1 MTITMDNQ
9 VTVSAHNG
17 KGIASFIIGVTC
29 TILLLALMGT
39 AGVMTKAG
47 TLTPEVNIIIGL
59 GMMSVCF
66 VDLIGI
72 ALGFFGAVDHSSKK
86 VYPVLGLILN
96 VAILALFVTMVL
108 IGLSIMHHH

>member
-1 MTITMDNQ
+1 VGGTTNAHGPKAAKIAICTLGSKQMTITMDNQ

-72 ALGFFGAVDHSSKK
+72 ALGLFG
-86 VYPVLGLILN
+86 
-96 VAILALFVTMVL
+96 VTTGVNL
-108 IGLSIMHHH
+108 V

>member
-1 MTITMDNQ
+1 MTITMENQ

-29 TILLLALMGT
+29 TILLLALIGA

-47 TLTPEVNIIIGL
+47 TLTPEFNIIIGL

-96 VAILALFVTMVL
+96 VGILALFVTL
-108 IGLSIMHHH
+108 LIIGLSMMAH